1 MFSWSDGA
9 LGREFGIA
17 RRAQLGYVETRQFDL
32 GAHPFLTLTLFIAM
46 FERDHAEPLGFQ
58 LEYARR
64 LADRRLPYPD
74 ITT

>member
-1 MFSWSDGA
+1 
-9 LGREFGIA
+9 
-17 RRAQLGYVETRQFDL
+17 
-32 GAHPFLTLTLFIAM
+32 M